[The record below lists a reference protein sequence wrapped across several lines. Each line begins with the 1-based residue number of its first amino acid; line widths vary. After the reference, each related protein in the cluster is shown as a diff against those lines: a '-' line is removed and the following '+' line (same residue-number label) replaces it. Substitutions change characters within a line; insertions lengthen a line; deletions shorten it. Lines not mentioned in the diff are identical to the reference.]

1 MPKSEQSREL
11 EAAALASSKVSMRD
25 FVEMLNSPKR
35 LAWLNF
41 YTGFIR
47 GLASVVGAAIAIV
60 LIGAAVAYLGGIPL
74 IGEFI
79 QKIGEAAGM
88 TAVPPAM

>member
-1 MPKSEQSREL
+1 MASSKQQREL
-11 EAAALASSKVSMRD
+11 DAAVGASSKVSMSD
-25 FVEMLNSPKR
+25 FIELLNSPKR

-47 GLASVVGAAIAIV
+47 GLASVIGAAIAIV
-60 LIGAAVAYLGGIPL
+60 LIGAAVTYLGGIPL

-79 QKIGEAAGM
+79 QKIGQAAGQA
-88 TAVPPAM
+88 AVPPSM

>member
-1 MPKSEQSREL
+1 MAQAKEL
-11 EAAALASSKVSMRD
+11 KAASKAGAKVGMD
-25 FVEMLNSPKR
+25 EFIELLNNPRR

-79 QKIGEAAGM
+79 KKIGEAAGM
-88 TAVPPAM
+88 ANVPPAM

>member
-1 MPKSEQSREL
+1 VAKSEKNKQL
-11 EAAALASSKVSMRD
+11 DAATAAAGKVSLNE
-25 FVEMLNSPKR
+25 FVELLNSPKR

-47 GLASVVGAAIAIV
+47 GLASVIGVAIAIV
-60 LIGAAVAYLGGIPL
+60 LLGLAVTYLGGIPL

-79 QKIGEAAGM
+79 QKVGQAASQG
-88 TAVPPAM
+88 VPPAGV